1 LDFPKRRRQISEKIS
16 KQELDFVAIT
26 TEPNLRYF
34 FNYAGHSFERFCC
47 GLISQD
53 GTRTALI
60 IPKLDVGKAE
70 KSNVDDVF
78 SWADNDGYR
87 NALMKAVDSIKRKDS
102 GKIACEEALR
112 LGQIEQLKEALRIQ
126 DFVPI
131 TSEIASLRLI
141 KSDEEMNSIRDCATR
156 LAKAYK
162 DIPEIVKEGI
172 SESEVAFEIM
182 KILSKQHL
190 ENSEPPLVQSGTN
203 SAIPHSTPSAKKIH
217 KGEMVVVDASCP
229 NEDGYFADFT
239 RTYSIGK
246 ASQKQREVYEVVRKA
261 QEAGTKTAQ
270 MGTAAK
276 EVDRVT
282 RFTIEKAGYGKYF
295 FHRTGHGLG
304 LEVHEE
310 PWVRDGNA
318 SKLEPGMV
326 FTVEPGIYLANKFGV
341 RIEDN
346 VIIGHSKSE
355 NITPLDH
362 ELIEI

>member
-1 LDFPKRRRQISEKIS
+1 M
-16 KQELDFVAIT
+16 
-26 TEPNLRYF
+26 
-34 FNYAGHSFERFCC
+34 
-47 GLISQD
+47 
-53 GTRTALI
+53 
-60 IPKLDVGKAE
+60 GKAE
-70 KSNVDDVF
+70 KSKVDNVF
-78 SWADNDGYR
+78 SWTDNEGYR
-87 NALMKAVDSIKRKDS
+87 NALNKAVNSVKGNHPR
-102 GKIACEEALR
+102 KIACEEALR
-112 LGQIEQLKEALRIQ
+112 LGQMEQFRESLHAQ

-141 KSDEEMNSIRDCATR
+141 KSDEEINSIKDCATK

-162 DIPEIVKEGI
+162 AIPEIVKEGM
-172 SESEVAFEIM
+172 SESVVAFEIM
-182 KILSKQHL
+182 KILSEEHL

-217 KGEMVVVDASCP
+217 KGDMLVVDASCP

-246 ASQKQREVYEVVRKA
+246 SSQKQREVYDVVRRA
-261 QEAGTKTAQ
+261 QEIGAKTAQ
-270 MGTAAK
+270 KGTLA
-276 EVDRVT
+276 EDVDRAT
-282 RFTIEKAGYGKYF
+282 RSVIEKAGFGKYF

-310 PWVRDGNA
+310 PYLRDGNE
-318 SKLEPGMV
+318 SKLDSGMV
-326 FTVEPGIYLANKFGV
+326 FTVEPGIYMSGKFGV

-346 VIIGHSKSE
+346 VIIGRSKSE

>member
-1 LDFPKRRRQISEKIS
+1 M
-16 KQELDFVAIT
+16 
-26 TEPNLRYF
+26 TESNLRYF

-47 GLISQD
+47 GLVSQD
-53 GTRTALI
+53 GLRSALV
-60 IPKLDVGKAE
+60 IPKLDVGKSE
-70 KSNVDDVF
+70 KSSVDNVF
-78 SWADNDGYR
+78 PWTDNEGYR
-87 NALMKAVDSIKRKDS
+87 NALIQAVNSVNGNHSR
-102 GKIACEEALR
+102 KIACEEALR
-112 LGQIEQLKEALRIQ
+112 LGQMEQFREALRVQ

-141 KSDEEMNSIRDCATR
+141 KNDDEISSIKDCAKK

-162 DIPEIVKEGI
+162 AIPEIVKEGM

-182 KILSKQHL
+182 KILSEQHL
-190 ENSEPPLVQSGTN
+190 ENSEPPLIQSGTN

-217 KGEMVVVDASCP
+217 KGEILIVDASCP

-246 ASQKQREVYEVVRKA
+246 ASQKQREIYVIIRNA
-261 QEAGTKTAQ
+261 QETGAKTAKK
-270 MGTAAK
+270 GTPAE
-276 EVDRVT
+276 EVDRAT
-282 RFTIEKAGYGKYF
+282 RSVIEKAGFGKYF

-310 PWVRDGNA
+310 PYIREGND
-318 SKLEPGMV
+318 SKLESGMV
-326 FTVEPGIYLANKFGV
+326 FTVEPGIYIAGEFGV

-346 VIIGHSKSE
+346 IIVGRSKSE
-355 NITPLDH
+355 NITALDH